1 MNKSIL
7 KKQILY
13 RSQHRG
19 MKEMDLLLGRFVN
32 KYIDSF
38 TDIELQELIIILNI
52 DDEILY
58 KWYLD
63 KKDKG
68 EFLKG
73 NVAKKLKQFKLK

>member
-13 RSQHRG
+13 RSHHRG
-19 MKEMDLLLGRFVN
+19 TKEMDLLLGRFVN

-52 DDEILY
+52 MKIL
-58 KWYLD
+58 
-63 KKDKG
+63 
-68 EFLKG
+68 
-73 NVAKKLKQFKLK
+73 

>member
-19 MKEMDLLLGRFVN
+19 MKEMDLLLGGFVN

-38 TDIELQELIIILNI
+38 TDIELQELITILNI
-52 DDEILY
+52 DDKILY
-58 KWYLD
+58 KWFLD
-63 KKDKG
+63 KKNKD

-73 NVAKKLKQFKLK
+73 KVAKKLKKFKLK